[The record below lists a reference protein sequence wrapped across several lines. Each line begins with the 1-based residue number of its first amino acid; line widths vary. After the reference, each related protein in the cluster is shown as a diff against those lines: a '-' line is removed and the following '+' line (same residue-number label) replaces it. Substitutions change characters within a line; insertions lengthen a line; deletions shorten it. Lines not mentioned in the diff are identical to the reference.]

1 MSTLVLLIPPR
12 ARQQARAG
20 ATGDDAAAAAT
31 HEFDWLLSGDG
42 FAIDRQG
49 RSPASLLPRAA
60 TVVVALADTD
70 VAWHR
75 ISLPRA
81 PAARLRAALGGV
93 LEEALLDEPAD
104 VHLAVAPRAAA
115 GQPAWIAAV
124 HRPWLAAQLTA
135 FERAKVFVDRV
146 VPMSWPDEP
155 PCGHFEAAADGDA
168 ASPADLLLTWAH
180 PDGVATLRL
189 HGGLAR
195 ALLPDPLPEGV
206 RWSASP
212 AAAAAAEQWLGGA
225 PLPVMTPAMR
235 ALQATRTHWN
245 LLQFDLKPHHRG
257 ARALRDVGRI
267 VMAPAWRPVRWG
279 LAALAALHVVG
290 INLAA
295 WQQRAEVDERQAAM
309 VRLLRATY
317 PQVRAVLDAPV
328 QMQRETDALR
338 AAAGRAGE
346 TDLEPMLAAAAL
358 AWPGE
363 RPPVDNLRYE
373 SGRLTLAAAGWGN
386 HEVEQFRSR
395 LRPAGWQVESS
406 EGRLVVTRARGTAAG
421 AR

>member
-1 MSTLVLLIPPR
+1 MSTLVVLIPPR
-12 ARQQARAG
+12 TRLQARA
-20 ATGDDAAAAAT
+20 ATAEGTDTSVAS
-31 HEFDWLLSGDG
+31 EFDWLLSGDG
-42 FAIDRQG
+42 FVIDRQG
-49 RSPASLLPRAA
+49 RSPLSLLPRAA
-60 TVVVALADTD
+60 TVVAALADTD
-70 VAWHR
+70 VSWHR
-75 ISLPRA
+75 IALPRA
-81 PAARLRAALGGV
+81 PTTRLRAALAGV
-93 LEEALLDEPAD
+93 LEEALLEEPGD
-104 VHLAVAPRAAA
+104 VHLAVAPQSAA
-115 GQPAWIAAV
+115 GQPTWIATV
-124 HRPWLAAQLTA
+124 RRPWLAALLAA

-155 PCGHFEAAADGDA
+155 PCGHFEAAVDGEA
-168 ASPADLLLTWAH
+168 TSIADLTLTWAH
-180 PDGVATLRL
+180 ADGVATLRL

-195 ALLPDPLPEGV
+195 ALLPDPMPDGV

-267 VMAPAWRPVRWG
+267 AMAPAWRPVRWG
-279 LAALAALHVVG
+279 LAALAALHVAG
-290 INLAA
+290 LNLAA
-295 WQQRAEVDERQAAM
+295 WQQRSEIAERQDAT
-309 VRLLRATY
+309 VRLLRTTF

-338 AAAGRAGE
+338 AAAGRTGE
-346 TDLEPMLAAAAL
+346 SDLEPMLAAAAI

-363 RPPVDNLRYE
+363 RPPVDSLRYE
-373 SGRLTLAAAGWGN
+373 PGRLTLAAAGWGN
-386 HEVEQFRSR
+386 QEVEQFRSR

-406 EGRLVVTRARGTAAG
+406 EGRLVVTRARGAAPG
-421 AR
+421 VR